1 MLTPNIDEKGRRAR
15 ARGGWIFLS
24 MALITAALLPRPWTW
39 SAGAIPVG
47 LALAGLFM
55 LFEARRSWCALRAC
69 GIKTPL

>member
-1 MLTPNIDEKGRRAR
+1 
-15 ARGGWIFLS
+15 

-39 SAGAIPVG
+39 STGALPVG

>member
-39 SAGAIPVG
+39 STGALPVG
-47 LALAGLFM
+47 LAFAGLFM